1 MSFKRFSLNKIKERM
16 NINLNINEFFLKK
29 SINLKRSKKNYFKKK
44 DQSLL
49 GLASQA
55 KPACLTHFVR
65 ALYVFVAGA
74 NDMSPVLIF
83 KTKYLDDHR
92 LYCQV
97 SSYCG
102 AWKNRVDC
110 CIIGN
115 MINSFMASK
124 YHLKTRNQPEIKNP
138 FKIKSVFLCNFKVK
152 KTPNVSSPR

>member
-1 MSFKRFSLNKIKERM
+1 
-16 NINLNINEFFLKK
+16 
-29 SINLKRSKKNYFKKK
+29 
-44 DQSLL
+44 
-49 GLASQA
+49 
-55 KPACLTHFVR
+55 
-65 ALYVFVAGA
+65 
-74 NDMSPVLIF
+74 MSPVLIF

-97 SSYCG
+97 SSHCG

-152 KTPNVSSPR
+152 KTLMLAPLVKKEQFGLIRAKKKKRKMGEQNGTVNSLFTVPCEGIYNAFCTMNPPRVSVF